1 MEPITLTSSK
11 LLRLPSKLPLMVR
24 WSSPRRRK
32 MCGGRWLDTEPLEMP
47 CCSQR
52 SRWSAASCSLGKRES
67 SPSQKLAIFKRV
79 VLWVNITP
87 TDISRTIKDG
97 VQFLGPSLV
106 FTPKYVSARSLHMD
120 GSMALFCSGVDTNII
135 KLVSCWRS
143 DKILRYLHVQVDP
156 LMRKFAN
163 SVVQSG
169 SY

>member
-1 MEPITLTSSK
+1 
-11 LLRLPSKLPLMVR
+11 
-24 WSSPRRRK
+24 
-32 MCGGRWLDTEPLEMP
+32 
-47 CCSQR
+47 
-52 SRWSAASCSLGKRES
+52 
-67 SPSQKLAIFKRV
+67 
-79 VLWVNITP
+79 
-87 TDISRTIKDG
+87 
-97 VQFLGPSLV
+97 
-106 FTPKYVSARSLHMD
+106 MD